1 MKGRG
6 EAYAAGTVVNA
17 IASMKG
23 CAYALDLKVRVTAEP
38 RSEPGI
44 EVVSDVE
51 DTGLVEECVKEAE
64 SLIEA
69 EGEET
74 PDGWRVEVDSEVPV
88 AVGLASSSAV
98 SNAVVEACLDAIG
111 LRVDP
116 LEVVKAGV
124 EASVRA
130 GVTVTGA
137 YDDACASFLGGLVL
151 TLNDENVLLDVRRLP
166 YPYAVVLLPGGRVE
180 TSSVDK
186 DELSALAPAVNAA
199 FEAAMA
205 GDYRTAMLI
214 NTTAYSPVLGHDVRP
229 VLKALRDGA
238 SAAGLSGTGPAVI
251 ALCETRSDAGSVRE
265 TWRELGDVILTRTVG
280 PERVP

>member
-1 MKGRG
+1 MKGKG
-6 EAYAAGTVVNA
+6 TAYAAGTVVNA

-23 CAYALDLKVRVTAEP
+23 CAYALDLKVRVTADP
-38 RSEPGI
+38 KAEPGI

-51 DTGLVEECVKEAE
+51 DDGLIAECVREAE
-64 SLIEA
+64 KLVDRDRKPE
-69 EGEET
+69 
-74 PDGWRVEVDSEVPV
+74 GWRIEVDSDIPV

-98 SNAVVEACLDAIG
+98 SNAVVEACLDAMG
-111 LRVDP
+111 EEADP
-116 LEVVKAGV
+116 LDVVKAGV
-124 EASVRA
+124 EASIRA

-151 TLNDENVLLDVRRLP
+151 TLNDEMTLLDIRKLP

-186 DELSALAPAVNAA
+186 ERLSLLAPAVDAA
-199 FEAAMA
+199 FRAAMA

-214 NTTAYSPVLGHDVRP
+214 NTTAYAPVLGHDLDP
-229 VLKALRDGA
+229 VLDALEVGA
-238 SAAGLSGTGPAVI
+238 SAAGLSGTGPAIV
-251 ALCETRSDAGSVRE
+251 ALCETRSEARSVRDSWSE
-265 TWRELGDVILTRTVG
+265 HGDVILTRTVG

>member
-1 MKGRG
+1 MKGKG
-6 EAYAAGTVVNA
+6 TAYAAGTVVNA

-23 CAYALDLKVRVTAEP
+23 CAYALDLKVRVTADP
-38 RSEPGI
+38 KAEPGI

-51 DTGLVEECVKEAE
+51 DDGLIAECVRKAE
-64 SLIEA
+64 KLVDRDRKPE
-69 EGEET
+69 
-74 PDGWRVEVDSEVPV
+74 GWRIEVDSDIPV

-98 SNAVVEACLDAIG
+98 SNAVVEACLDAMG
-111 LRVDP
+111 EEADP
-116 LEVVKAGV
+116 LDVVKAGV
-124 EASVRA
+124 EASIRA

-151 TLNDENVLLDVRRLP
+151 TLNDEMTLLDVRKLP

-186 DELSALAPAVNAA
+186 ERLSLLAPAVDAA
-199 FEAAMA
+199 FRAAMA

-214 NTTAYSPVLGHDVRP
+214 NTTAYAPVLGHDLDP
-229 VLKALRDGA
+229 VLDALEVGA
-238 SAAGLSGTGPAVI
+238 SAAGLSGTGPAIV
-251 ALCETRSDAGSVRE
+251 ALCETRSEARSVRDSWSE
-265 TWRELGDVILTRTVG
+265 HGDVILTRTVG

>member
-1 MKGRG
+1 MKGKG
-6 EAYAAGTVVNA
+6 TAYAAGTVVNA

-23 CAYALDLKVRVTAEP
+23 CAYALDLKVRVTADP
-38 RSEPGI
+38 KAEPGI

-51 DTGLVEECVKEAE
+51 DDGLIAECVREAE
-64 SLIEA
+64 KLVDRDRKPE
-69 EGEET
+69 
-74 PDGWRVEVDSEVPV
+74 GWRIEVDSDIPV

-98 SNAVVEACLDAIG
+98 SNAVVEACLDAMG
-111 LRVDP
+111 EEADP
-116 LEVVKAGV
+116 LDVVKAGV
-124 EASVRA
+124 EASIRA

-151 TLNDENVLLDVRRLP
+151 TLNDEMTLLDVRKLP

-186 DELSALAPAVNAA
+186 ERLSLLAPAVDAA
-199 FEAAMA
+199 FRAAMA

-214 NTTAYSPVLGHDVRP
+214 NTTAYAPVLGHDLDP
-229 VLKALRDGA
+229 VLDALEVGA
-238 SAAGLSGTGPAVI
+238 SAAGLSGTGPAIV
-251 ALCETRSDAGSVRE
+251 ALCETRSEARSVRDSWSE
-265 TWRELGDVILTRTVG
+265 HGDVILTRTVG